1 MSYSFDNWSKR
12 SPSYRVS
19 IQEINEKEDSE
30 ENNDECN
37 SDGDNDG
44 IKELEETF
52 VMLEQRSYLKNTLE
66 EMDISPVKLHT
77 IPQHLRLVEGK
88 QKLGKIQNVL

>member
-1 MSYSFDNWSKR
+1 
-12 SPSYRVS
+12 
-19 IQEINEKEDSE
+19 
-30 ENNDECN
+30 
-37 SDGDNDG
+37 
-44 IKELEETF
+44 
-52 VMLEQRSYLKNTLE
+52 MLEQRSYLKNTLE